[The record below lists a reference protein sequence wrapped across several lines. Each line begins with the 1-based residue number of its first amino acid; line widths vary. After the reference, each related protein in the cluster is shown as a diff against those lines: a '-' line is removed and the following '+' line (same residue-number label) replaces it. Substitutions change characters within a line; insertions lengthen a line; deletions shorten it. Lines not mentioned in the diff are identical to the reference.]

1 MSVYVIPDPGA
12 VARLDLLLGISE
24 AAVIEATLL
33 GRCRAVPRGA
43 RIFDQGESTERAH
56 ALLAGG
62 VRISQFGSDGEQ
74 VVIRFIG
81 AGEIFGS
88 AAIYTDG
95 RYPGEAIAIVDSVE
109 ISWSQA
115 EWQGLLERHPG
126 IAINVIRII
135 GRRLAELQERVR
147 ELATQRA
154 ERRIAHS
161 FLRLLRQASRSGATG
176 TDTEIAFP
184 LRRKDIADISGTTLH
199 TVSRV
204 LTAWQRK
211 GLLVSIAQRLTI
223 LSVDEIRRIAETITA
238 PNRR

>member
-1 MSVYVIPDPGA
+1 MSADVIPDPGA
-12 VARLDLLLGISE
+12 VAGLDFLLGLSG
-24 AAVIEATLL
+24 AAVIDATGLA
-33 GRCRAVPRGA
+33 RCRAVPLGA
-43 RIFDQGESTERAH
+43 RIFDQGQSTERAH

-95 RYPGEAIAIVDSVE
+95 RYPGEAIAIADSVE
-109 ISWSQA
+109 LSWS
-115 EWQGLLERHPG
+115 ESDWQGLLERHPR
-126 IAINVIRII
+126 IAINMIGII

-161 FLRLLRQASRSGATG
+161 FLRLLRQAGRSVATG
-176 TDTEIAFP
+176 TEIDFP

-211 GLLVSIAQRLTI
+211 GLLVSNAQRLTI
-223 LSVDEIRRIAETITA
+223 LSVDEIGRIAETITG
-238 PNRR
+238 PDRR